1 MLRIANPGSN
11 IDQFIRIFRDLHPYL
26 KDKTRFSLQDIEMA
40 MVAKKN
46 VTSQGAIGNE
56 ALLRSRGKRDPSLQG
71 IYNQC
76 KMYAELYRTLGWIH
90 STESQ
95 LSFCI
100 TALGHHLATA
110 SDPVALTKECLLG
123 VAFPNEVLSVKGD
136 YRIRVFGTIL
146 VTISELSTLSRDE
159 MIAGPLSIED
169 DTQPAQ
175 LRVMIDGLRRMRRT
189 RGALDKRLDMISA
202 ARNIQRHPTM
212 ENYTRFPLAALTWAG
227 WATKS
232 RNSGL
237 TVTGEGRIAADRVSA
252 GIDLRLGDFIVAPDY
267 IKGPLIIASHYRML
281 ERGGFDVRSVESAIS
296 RAESAIAG
304 AGYRGDILFSPF
316 QQLARSTI
324 AKYAPEL
331 LVTEG
336 VDATDS
342 FTAESAAGVGVK
354 RAAAPAILVQVTS
367 GTHRTFDRTERVEQM
382 LLEKLL
388 EVGGQLEEATE
399 FFVRVYAS
407 ANQDVF
413 YPLVADLMT
422 VIGFDCQ
429 VTRSGVNNARED
441 ALIRDPTDSIPIEI
455 KSPGEETELSVKGVR
470 QALENKIILLAR
482 EGHPTQRSTTSLVI
496 GFNPPNERSEV
507 HELVDDIFNTFKINV
522 GVIDFRTL
530 LTLALKRVLS
540 KKPLSLPGFT
550 TMKGLL
556 RVEVA
561 PANR

>member
-1 MLRIANPGSN
+1 MIRIANPGSN

-26 KDKTRFSLQDIEMA
+26 KDKARFGIQDIETA
-40 MVAKKN
+40 MIAKKN
-46 VTSQGAIGNE
+46 VTSQGAIGSE
-56 ALLRSRGKRDPSLQG
+56 ALRRSRDKKDSSLQG

-110 SDPVALTKECLLG
+110 SDPAALTRECLLG
-123 VAFPNEVLSVKGD
+123 VAFPNEVLNVKGD
-136 YRIRVFGTIL
+136 NKVRIFGTIL
-146 VTISELSTLSRDE
+146 FAISELNTLSRDE

-169 DTQPAQ
+169 DTQPEQ
-175 LRVMIDGLRRMRRT
+175 LHAMVDDLRRMRRT
-189 RGALDKRLDMISA
+189 RGELDKRLDKISA

-212 ENYTRFPLAALTWAG
+212 ENYTRFPLAALPWAG
-227 WATKS
+227 WATKG
-232 RNSGL
+232 RISGL
-237 TVTGEGRIAADRVSA
+237 TFTEEGRVVAERVSA
-252 GIDLRLGDFIVAPDY
+252 TVDLRLGDFIAVPNHV
-267 IKGPLIIASHYRML
+267 KGPLIVASHYRML
-281 ERGGFDVRSVESAIS
+281 ERGGFDVDSVEVTIS
-296 RAESAIAG
+296 RAESVLAD
-304 AGYRGDILFSPF
+304 AGYRGSILFSPF

-324 AKYAPEL
+324 AKHAPEL

-336 VDATDS
+336 IDATDS
-342 FTAESAAGVGVK
+342 VTAETAAGVCVK
-354 RAAAPAILVQVTS
+354 RAAALTILVQMTS
-367 GTHRTFDRTERVEQM
+367 SSHRSFDRTERLEQM
-382 LLEKLL
+382 LLEKLS
-388 EVGGQLEEATE
+388 EVGGQLDEAAE
-399 FFVRVYAS
+399 YFVRRFER
-407 ANQDVF
+407 ANQDEF
-413 YPLVADLMT
+413 YPLVADLLAI
-422 VIGFDCQ
+422 IGFDCH
-429 VTRSGVNNARED
+429 VTRTGVNNARED
-441 ALIRDPTDSIPIEI
+441 ALIVDPTDSIPIEI

-482 EGHPTQRSTTSLVI
+482 GGHPTQQNTTSLVI

-507 HELVDDIFNTFKINV
+507 HELVEDIYNTFKINV

-540 KKPLSLPGFT
+540 KKTLSLPGFT